1 MSPEWILFEFHF
13 CFSTTTSKGKV
24 FICLEFVT
32 FVKMLH
38 FFIDLQFL
46 VLLNFVA
53 FCSGKGPFLLE
64 SFFFFCS
71 WSGWCS
77 SPWWLNYDVMMW
89 WWCHTLFYFLFL
101 LTCFWSAGQVCVCTE
116 PVIWF
121 SFSLIYCCS
130 SFRTFLFCLEVNKP
144 ANLLEFLQFALRVIV
159 RFVTRILS
167 EFIFRIL
174 LWNKCNHSDTKFFV
188 LH

>member
-1 MSPEWILFEFHF
+1 MF
-13 CFSTTTSKGKV
+13 
-24 FICLEFVT
+24 FVT
-32 FVKMLH
+32 RMNPFWVSFLFFHHNIKRKSLH
-38 FFIDLQFL
+38 LFGVCHICEDVALFYWSSVSCFAELCGFL
-46 VLLNFVA
+46 F
-53 FCSGKGPFLLE
+53 GKRPVFAWK
-64 SFFFFCS
+64 FFFCS

-89 WWCHTLFYFLFL
+89 WWCHTLFYFLSL

-130 SFRTFLFCLEVNKP
+130 SFRTFLFCLEVNRP
-144 ANLLEFLQFALRVIV
+144 ANLLE
-159 RFVTRILS
+159 FVTRILS